1 MMRLNSA
8 KALFLFFLT
17 LVISSQAQEL
27 KLKKDFHKNWLI
39 YQENGYK
46 PFDENKEDNK
56 TIYFWLEAS
65 KFSGDSLLI
74 ESTEPFALFVN
85 TQLMYA
91 SETKIIVSID
101 SLQSLFSSPEMLIG
115 IHQKKIVEGG
125 LTTGIL
131 SQTKSSS
138 SDLLPI
144 AFSSFRDFAVTGML
158 ILLVML
164 VVIIQLNPKL
174 AKDYFS
180 VTKIFSLREGDDK
193 QVYSRITSSTSIL
206 FYCLCSLIIG
216 YYLVII
222 FHFIP
227 TQYSLAALFYSDSFL
242 SALVQWLQ
250 LSLIVLGF
258 FFLKML
264 IVFAATFLFGYSD
277 LRGIHFFNWVRLLL
291 VIFGTLTIILF
302 TYFISHGHRAGF
314 LASLFVFVAWILIGW
329 IILIF
334 LKLMTR
340 NSRSM
345 FHLFSYL
352 CATELIPFLLTI
364 NLLY

>member
-8 KALFLFFLT
+8 KALILFFLT
-17 LVISSQAQEL
+17 LVVTSQAQEL
-27 KLKKDFHKNWLI
+27 TWKKDFRKEWLI
-39 YQENGYK
+39 YEGDAYK
-46 PFDENKEDNK
+46 PFDANKENNK

-65 KFSGDSLLI
+65 KFPGDSLVI
-74 ESTEPFALFVN
+74 DSPEPFALFIN
-85 TQLMYA
+85 GQLVKV
-91 SETKIIVSID
+91 SETKIIISID
-101 SLQSLFSSPEMLIG
+101 SLQSLVSSSAMLMG
-115 IHQKKIVEGG
+115 IHQENISDSG
-125 LTTGIL
+125 LTTGIV
-131 SQTKSSS
+131 SQVTTSSF
-138 SDLLPI
+138 DLLPI
-144 AFSSFRDFAVTGML
+144 AFSSFRDFAITGML
-158 ILLVML
+158 VLLVML
-164 VVIIQLNPKL
+164 IIIIQLNPKL

-227 TQYSLAALFYSDSFL
+227 NQYSLAALFYADTFL
-242 SALVQWLQ
+242 SALIQWLQ

-258 FFLKML
+258 FFFKML
-264 IVFAATFLFGYSD
+264 IVFAATFLFGYSE

-291 VIFGTLTIILF
+291 VIFGALTVILF
-302 TYFISHGHRAGF
+302 TYFISHGHGISF
-314 LASLFVFVAWILIGW
+314 LASLFVLVAWILASW

>member
-8 KALFLFFLT
+8 KALILFFLT

-27 KLKKDFHKNWLI
+27 TLKKDFRKDWLI
-39 YQENGYK
+39 YSGDSYK
-46 PFDENKEDNK
+46 TFDENKEDTK
-56 TIYFWLEAS
+56 TIYFWIEAS
-65 KFSGDSLLI
+65 KFSGDSLI
-74 ESTEPFALFVN
+74 IDSPEPFALFVN
-85 TQLMYA
+85 AQLLNP
-91 SETKIIVSID
+91 SETKVILSID
-101 SLQSLFSSPEMLIG
+101 SLRSLFSSPELLIG
-115 IHQKKIVEGG
+115 LYQEHIVEEG
-125 LTTGIL
+125 LTTGIIA
-131 SQTKSSS
+131 QTTVSS

-144 AFSSFRDFAVTGML
+144 SFSSFRDFAITGML
-158 ILLVML
+158 VLLVML
-164 VVIIQLNPKL
+164 IAIAQLNPKL

-193 QVYSRITSSTSIL
+193 QVYSRITSSTNIL

-227 TQYSLAALFYSDSFL
+227 TRYSLAASFYSDTFL
-242 SALVQWLQ
+242 SALLQWLQ
-250 LSLIVLGF
+250 LSLIILGF
-258 FFLKML
+258 FFFKML
-264 IVFAATFLFGYSD
+264 VVFVATFLFGYSD
-277 LRGIHFFNWVRLLL
+277 LMGIHFFNWVRLLL
-291 VIFGTLTIILF
+291 VIFGTLTLILF
-302 TYFISHGHRAGF
+302 TYFISHGHGKGF
-314 LASLFVFVAWILIGW
+314 LASLFVFVAWILVGW

-340 NSRSM
+340 NSQSM